1 MGCVNTMAYLR
12 KEEETVE
19 IDQSLDKVWMA
30 IQKVL
35 KSLDWSVEQIDEA
48 AHRVKAKT
56 KAGPMSWSSVLL
68 IDVVSIDGNITRV
81 SVGAETPVTT
91 IVAIIDFGQGRRRI
105 GQFFTELAKQLA
117 N

>member
-1 MGCVNTMAYLR
+1 
-12 KEEETVE
+12 VE
-19 IDQSLDKVWMA
+19 IDHSLDEVWVA

-35 KSLDWSVEQIDEA
+35 KSLDWSVEQIDEVG
-48 AHRVKAKT
+48 HRVKAKT
-56 KAGPMSWSSVLL
+56 KAGPMSWSSILM
-68 IDVVSIDGNITRV
+68 IDVVSMNENITRV

-105 GQFFTELAKQLA
+105 GQFFEELAKQLA